1 MMNTFKYLEVKA
13 HITLIKNNIF
23 IKKKMCDLKLEK
35 NSSGHKSN

>member
-23 IKKKMCDLKLEK
+23 IKKNVWPKIREK
-35 NSSGHKSN
+35 FKWAQE